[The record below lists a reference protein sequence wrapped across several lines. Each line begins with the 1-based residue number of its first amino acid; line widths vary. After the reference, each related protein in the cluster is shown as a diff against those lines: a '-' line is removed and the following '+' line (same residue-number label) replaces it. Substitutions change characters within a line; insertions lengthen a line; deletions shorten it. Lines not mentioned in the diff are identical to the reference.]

1 VSGGFSFFTRRVA
14 EAAGFNANRANTLI
28 EDGDLLAG
36 PVGEPILGREAKLA
50 ALQEEAANLGIPL
63 SATLA
68 VGVGGNGSTEP
79 SLAWAKADANASG
92 QRSRSRPALP
102 SRRNLWVTKPAK
114 VALR

>member
-1 VSGGFSFFTRRVA
+1 MFGAPAGRRL
-14 EAAGFNANRANTLI
+14 GTLRLTMVDSCR
-28 EDGDLLAG
+28 EG
-36 PVGEPILGREAKLA
+36 P
-50 ALQEEAANLGIPL
+50 
-63 SATLA
+63 ATLA